1 MREEHGPP
9 PLNEEY
15 EQAQRETQAY
25 MDLVERRLNDLVQR
39 HLARD
44 IEAALESG
52 GANRALKKALAQ
64 LLRSGS
70 LDEIIRGE
78 LRGVL
83 ARVGGKSRPAAGRNW
98 QSFALGGIGT
108 VPQKV
113 ADFDLGLVDPRLA
126 AEAVALTFL
135 QCTLKGLQRSPRL
148 VTDPD
153 AMREA
158 GVFTAADISCLVIPD
173 KCVGLPTLAA
183 LEQGIPVIAVAEND
197 NLMQNDL
204 RALPWAPGQ
213 LHMVENYWEACGVMT
228 ALKAGI
234 APDSL
239 RRPLAATRLET
250 ANLATPDEK
259 PGAARRSVQS

>member
-1 MREEHGPP
+1 M
-9 PLNEEY
+9 
-15 EQAQRETQAY
+15 
-25 MDLVERRLNDLVQR
+25 
-39 HLARD
+39 
-44 IEAALESG
+44 LES
-52 GANRALKKALAQ
+52 
-64 LLRSGS
+64 
-70 LDEIIRGE
+70 
-78 LRGVL
+78 
-83 ARVGGKSRPAAGRNW
+83 
-98 QSFALGGIGT
+98 
-108 VPQKV
+108 QKV

-158 GVFTAADISCLVIPD
+158 GVFTAADVSCLVIPD

-213 LHMVENYWEACGVMT
+213 LHVVGNYWEACGVMT

-234 APDSL
+234 APSSL
-239 RRPLAATRLET
+239 RRPLAATRQVTRKLDSRES
-250 ANLATPDEK
+250 K
-259 PGAARRSVQS
+259 PGAARRSVPS